1 MSLRPWQKIISI
13 PYEVITEGM
22 SFDAYFSVWEHVPL
36 LGHYIWNSMFIAT
49 SVTILTL
56 IAVIPAAW
64 AFGRFDFKGR
74 AALLTGFL
82 TITMIGPTV
91 FVLSFAFLWTPEMQP
106 LPLGLHPY
114 ATGSVA
120 RWNEVMAASL
130 IGILPV
136 LVIFPFLQRHIV
148 AGLTA
153 GAVKT

>member
-1 MSLRPWQKIISI
+1 MAKIISI

-106 LPLGLHPY
+106 LPLGLTPLRHRFSRPLERSDGREPNRHF
-114 ATGSVA
+114 AGTGHISPFSSDI
-120 RWNEVMAASL
+120 SL
-130 IGILPV
+130 L
-136 LVIFPFLQRHIV
+136 
-148 AGLTA
+148 A
-153 GAVKT
+153 